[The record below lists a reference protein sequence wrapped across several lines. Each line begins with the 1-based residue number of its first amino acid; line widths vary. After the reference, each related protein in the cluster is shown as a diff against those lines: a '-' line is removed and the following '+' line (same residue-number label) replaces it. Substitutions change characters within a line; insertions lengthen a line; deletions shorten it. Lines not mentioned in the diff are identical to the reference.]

1 MSIDGVT
8 PGDNRKAGANSTETE
23 PSMKPRLAFVDHS
36 FHQKTKSSDFFVELL
51 EQSFEVVRVWDEAW
65 QGGAHATA
73 AQINELHVEA
83 VVMWQAKL
91 PEAEIRQITVPI
103 TWVPMFDQSQGLAWG
118 SGESA
123 QVRKQGLKVI
133 AFCQAIAENLANHG
147 VEVLPVRY
155 FIEPSAT
162 PITELS
168 KPSVF
173 LWQRAEIGFD
183 QVKALFGHWPEVSF
197 VVKVDPDPGTTPC
210 EISAEDRKK
219 FRVTV
224 MQGFLP
230 RDEYLELVGKCNIYV
245 APRSAE
251 GIGLSFLEAM
261 AKGMIVAAPDRP
273 TMNEYIQ
280 HGRNGWLF
288 SVQRPQS
295 ITQCDLSAM
304 SQTTLLEV
312 AEGLRLWKSQATGVS
327 SFIAKPSPYPF
338 QGSSPSLKAR
348 ILLEKVHRR
357 IYRVLGR

>member
-1 MSIDGVT
+1 
-8 PGDNRKAGANSTETE
+8 
-23 PSMKPRLAFVDHS
+23 MKPRLAFVDHS

-65 QGGAHATA
+65 QEGAHATA
-73 AQINELHVEA
+73 AQITELRVDA

-91 PEAEIRQITVPI
+91 PETEIRQIRVPI

-118 SGESA
+118 SGEA
-123 QVRKQGLKVI
+123 TQVRRQGLKVI
-133 AFCQAIAENLANHG
+133 AFCKAIAENLAKHG
-147 VEVLPVRY
+147 VDVLPVRY
-155 FIEPSAT
+155 YIEPSAT

-168 KPSVF
+168 SPSVF

-183 QVKALFGHWPEVSF
+183 QVKALFGHWPDVSF
-197 VVKVDPDPGTTPC
+197 VVKVDPDPGTPPC
-210 EISAEDRKK
+210 EISAEDREK
-219 FRVTV
+219 FRVTEIE
-224 MQGFLP
+224 GFLP

-280 HGRNGWLF
+280 HRRNGWLF
-288 SVQRPQS
+288 SVQRPQPIS
-295 ITQCDLSAM
+295 PCDLSAM
-304 SQTTLLEV
+304 SQATLKEV
-312 AEGLRLWKSQATGVS
+312 AEGVGQWHSQATGVA
-327 SFIAKPSPYPF
+327 SFIAKPSPYRF
-338 QGSSPSLKAR
+338 EGTGPSIKAR
-348 ILLEKVHRR
+348 IFLEKVHRR